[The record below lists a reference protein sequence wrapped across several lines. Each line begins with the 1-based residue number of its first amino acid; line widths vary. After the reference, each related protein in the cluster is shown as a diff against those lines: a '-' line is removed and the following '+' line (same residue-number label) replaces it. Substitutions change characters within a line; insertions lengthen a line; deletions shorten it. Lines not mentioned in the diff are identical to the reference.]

1 MDVSV
6 TLPILSF
13 FVGIFGGLVGAYV
26 GMRVGLARLETWRDS
41 AKDDITGLKKT
52 VAVLED
58 DSLVHDMEIG
68 DLMIRQGLPRARRQ
82 RLRD

>member
-26 GMRVGLARLETWRDS
+26 GMKVGLARLETWRDS
-41 AKDDITGLKKT
+41 AKDDITRLKGT
-52 VAVLED
+52 VSVLED
-58 DSLVHDMEIG
+58 DSLVHDIEIG

-82 RLRD
+82 RLRE